1 MFVDRV
7 VDNFPNA
14 VVERCSIVWIAEI
27 HTGAFSDRL

>member
-14 VVERCSIVWIAEI
+14 VVERCPIVGVAEV
-27 HTGAFSDRL
+27 HSGAFSDRL

>member
-7 VDNFPNA
+7 VDNFPNT
-14 VVERCSIVWIAEI
+14 VVECCPVVRVAEV